1 MHIHLNPTA
10 DRVSVLHQAL
20 TTEPRTASSV
30 QVACP
35 RCEELSFSRIG
46 SSSMVGE
53 SPDWSCPHCH
63 VSPRDAGP
71 RPGKDKPVTKC
82 WICGTEEFYIQKDFN
97 RQLGLFIVLL
107 SAGLIFLVMLI
118 TQDHRLGI
126 GLLLGVAFLDWI
138 VYRLIKNVTVCY
150 LCHSLYRGFPQN
162 PDHTG
167 FYLGN
172 EEKYKQLRKKWLEDR
187 V

>member
-1 MHIHLNPTA
+1 M
-10 DRVSVLHQAL
+10 LHQAFSSDL
-20 TTEPRTASSV
+20 KDTASL

-35 RCEELSFSRIG
+35 SCEAMSFTRIDGPRAGG
-46 SSSMVGE
+46 SGE
-53 SPDWSCPHCH
+53 DGEWRCPHCH
-63 VSPRDAGP
+63 RSPGDCGPPPIKGRSVS
-71 RPGKDKPVTKC
+71 KC

-97 RQLGLFIVLL
+97 RHLGLFIVLL
-107 SAGLIFLVMLI
+107 SAGLIFLIMLL

-126 GLLLGVAFLDWI
+126 GLLLGVASIDWI

-150 LCHSLYRGFPQN
+150 LCHSLYRGFPQH
-162 PDHTG
+162 PEHTG

-172 EEKYKQLRKKWLEDR
+172 EEKYKKLRNRWLEER